1 MSVRSNRTYMKLR
14 QKSFKNSEL
23 SESEKPPSTAP
34 ELIAEHPRLQD
45 SQTSHRDSYSEC
57 TYSHTN
63 KKAIGKHMKK
73 ITRHFWYSLVH
84 FFLAMDCSWCFN
96 AGGYQK
102 AKKITLRKACP
113 IGLVKFQSTEYA
125 TICKASLPLVAVTLL
140 KARLIKVKGHQ
151 AIVAYHG
158 WILWHSMRCTSK
170 SLRIPLS
177 KMNPNHCTLPN
188 SERVTFLTVHG
199 NLIFDHRISTI
210 LCTSIAHWIQPH
222 VSSLRGS
229 SWTFRDEWQV
239 IVTLEHC
246 PLCSKTEIDIGAYP
260 EQWYPKWPQ
269 RMPPNDILN
278 ITGCLPNGPLV
289 CGDFG

>member
-1 MSVRSNRTYMKLR
+1 MSVWSNRNYMKLR

-23 SESEKPPSTAP
+23 SQSEKPPSTAP

-45 SQTSHRDSYSEC
+45 SQTSHKDSYSEC

-73 ITRHFWYSLVH
+73 IAKNQNQLKAFPTKGIFDTRLCIL
-84 FFLAMDCSWCFN
+84 FLAMDCSWCFN

-158 WILWHSMRCTSK
+158 WILWHSMRC
-170 SLRIPLS
+170 R
-177 KMNPNHCTLPN
+177 M
-188 SERVTFLTVHG
+188 RVMRWLTVFLPELQDRAHPSHWG
-199 NLIFDHRISTI
+199 YPSAKWILIIVLYPI
-210 LCTSIAHWIQPH
+210 L
-222 VSSLRGS
+222 
-229 SWTFRDEWQV
+229 WTFQ
-239 IVTLEHC
+239 
-246 PLCSKTEIDIGAYP
+246 
-260 EQWYPKWPQ
+260 
-269 RMPPNDILN
+269 
-278 ITGCLPNGPLV
+278 NGSRS
-289 CGDFG
+289 